1 MSPVENLG
9 AGNYS
14 TLEIGRSLDHRV
26 FLCSMYPYCFKIAC
40 LVCIMQSGGLV
51 NRKSLLRK
59 SCVQTGLGGLSLWV
73 RGMGSG
79 DVYNVKKRNAIGAEV
94 L

>member
-51 NRKSLLRK
+51 NRKVITEKELRPDWTGGLK
-59 SCVQTGLGGLSLWV
+59 PLGSWDGVWRCVQCQEKECDWG
-73 RGMGSG
+73 
-79 DVYNVKKRNAIGAEV
+79 
-94 L
+94 